1 MLHRELGFRINAV
14 AQLRQFNASAQPDP
28 VAIALLA
35 EQAGASQTHVHLRQD
50 RKHIQERDV
59 RILREVLQGGLNLEM
74 GPSQEITRM
83 SHDVKPDS
91 VTIVP
96 EMTGDTVLY
105 RGLNI
110 GAHRDQLKKHVQS
123 LGEVDI
129 DACFLIEPD
138 IDQVRLAH
146 HLKIAGVELYAGRYA
161 LARGAMEKE
170 KEWLRIDDAAKVGA
184 KLGMRVCVGHGLTLQ
199 NLPKLA
205 QISDIHQFNVG
216 HALLSGALIKGVSE
230 SVRDFLALI
239 RA

>member
-1 MLHRELGFRINAV
+1 MQYRELGFRINSV
-14 AQLRQFNASAQPDP
+14 AQLRQFNATSQPDP

-35 EQAGASQTHVHLRQD
+35 EQAGTSQTHVHLRQD

-59 RILREVLQGGLNLEM
+59 RILRDVLQGNLNIEM

-96 EMTGDTVLY
+96 EMTGDAILY

-110 GAHRDQLKKHVQS
+110 GAHREQLKKHVQN

-146 HLKIAGVELYAGRYA
+146 HLKISGVELYTGRYA
-161 LARGAMEKE
+161 RSRGAVEKE
-170 KEWLRIDDAAKVGA
+170 KEWQRIDDTAKVAA
-184 KLGMRVCVGHGLTLQ
+184 KLGMWVSVGHGLTLQ
-199 NLPKLA
+199 NLPKVA
-205 QISDIHQFNVG
+205 QIPEINQFNVG
-216 HALLSGALIKGVSE
+216 HALLCGALIKGVSE
-230 SVRDFLALI
+230 SVRDFLSII

>member
-14 AQLRQFNASAQPDP
+14 AQLRQFNASTQPDP

-110 GAHRDQLKKHVQS
+110 GAHRDHVAAIFRSPQLLGQQLRGVGFVEQPGFEIQS
-123 LGEVDI
+123 RRQTQIRMGRAREAINATMLASPIGVD
-129 DACFLIEPD
+129 
-138 IDQVRLAH
+138 
-146 HLKIAGVELYAGRYA
+146 
-161 LARGAMEKE
+161 
-170 KEWLRIDDAAKVGA
+170 
-184 KLGMRVCVGHGLTLQ
+184 
-199 NLPKLA
+199 
-205 QISDIHQFNVG
+205 
-216 HALLSGALIKGVSE
+216 
-230 SVRDFLALI
+230 
-239 RA
+239 